1 MAFVQISDTDARAAV
16 DALAGLALTQQLM
29 RQPEAADE
37 TVERLFHFA
46 NESND
51 RSLIEVA
58 RSCETRITLLQG
70 NLAQALDWAKSASC
84 QIDRLEILIWLE
96 SPPITQSRVLIADG
110 SAVSLKQADQL
121 LQEIRR
127 LCEECHYFIRTVLA
141 STDLGGALAPP
152 EKISVTMAKPPG
164 ATGERSSAGA
174 TPHDLTN
181 RELDILEMLA
191 RRLQNKEI
199 ATKLFISTHTVN
211 YHLKHIYQKL
221 GVGNRR
227 HAVEKAAEL
236 GILPPA

>member
-1 MAFVQISDTDARAAV
+1 MFPNFRKWHCCALNKGRQDNALAFLREAV
-16 DALAGLALTQQLM
+16 DLAAPGGRVRPFVEIGRPLADLLEQL
-29 RQPEAADE
+29 
-37 TVERLFHFA
+37 
-46 NESND
+46 
-51 RSLIEVA
+51 
-58 RSCETRITLLQG
+58 
-70 NLAQALDWAKSASC
+70 
-84 QIDRLEILIWLE
+84 
-96 SPPITQSRVLIADG
+96 DG
-110 SAVSLKQADQL
+110 TGSDPD
-121 LQEIRR
+121 
-127 LCEECHYFIRTVLA
+127 FIRTVLA

-236 GILPPA
+236 GILPAA